1 MKTLLTAIAIAFST
15 LCFAQNGTIK
25 GTITVNNEPLEAVT
39 VQLESKS
46 LKKWTTSDRNGH
58 YAISLPAGE
67 YRLKIRITK

>member
-25 GTITVNNEPLEAVT
+25 GTITVDNEPLEAVT

-46 LKKWTTSDRNGH
+46 LKKMDNFRPQW
-58 YAISLPAGE
+58 SLCHFLTC
-67 YRLKIRITK
+67 R